1 MQFSGSLTREQFMFH
16 EMRITARL
24 ILSGLNESQILARA
38 VEDNLFQYPTEREI
52 KSKCRACI
60 KRLVCISDMPVIAEA
75 LANGTIFEAKQAAL
89 IAMMCQSRLLAEF
102 MITVIGE
109 KYKKLDMTLTRK
121 DMNLFFQRLAEED
134 ETVASWTD
142 ATVSK
147 IKSVIRN
154 CLKETEFITST
165 QSEVLLPVTLS
176 ESFAEAL
183 TIAGH
188 RDFLPAFNCL
198 D

>member
-38 VEDNLFQYPTEREI
+38 VVDNLFQYPTEREI

>member
-38 VEDNLFQYPTEREI
+38 VVDNLFQYPT
-52 KSKCRACI
+52 
-60 KRLVCISDMPVIAEA
+60 EA

>member
-24 ILSGLNESQILARA
+24 ILSGLNESQILAQA
-38 VEDNLFQYPTEREI
+38 VAENLYQYPTEREI
-52 KSKCRACI
+52 KSKCHACI
-60 KRLVCISDMPVIAEA
+60 KRFVCISDMPVIAEA

-102 MITVIGE
+102 MINVIGE
-109 KYKKLDMTLTRK
+109 KYKNLDMTITRK

-147 IKSVIRN
+147 IKTVIRN

-188 RDFLPAFNCL
+188 RVFLPAFNCL

>member
-38 VEDNLFQYPTEREI
+38 VADNLFQYPTEREI

-109 KYKKLDMTLTRK
+109 KYKKLDLTITRK
-121 DMNLFFQRLAEED
+121 DMNLFFQRLSEED